1 MFGGKSKSNNY
12 TKPALR
18 EKIKAKIKR
27 GSKGGEAGQWSA
39 RKAQLLAHEYK
50 AEGGGYKAGARSEA
64 QHHLSEWTEEKWRTQ
79 DRKPA
84 KRKTAGKKKVMARYL
99 PEKAW
104 SKLTA
109 AQKKAT
115 EKKKR
120 AGSAKGK
127 QFVGNTAAAK
137 RARKSATQHQKA
149 A

>member
-1 MFGGKSKSNNY
+1 MPTKPKSAKNY

-18 EKIKAKIKR
+18 EKLKARIKR
-27 GSKGGEAGQWSA
+27 GSKGGEPGQWSA

-50 AEGGGYKAGARSEA
+50 AEGGGYKSGSRSESQ
-64 QHHLSEWTEEKWRTQ
+64 QHLEEWTDEKWRTK
-79 DRKPA
+79 DHKPA
-84 KRKTAGKKKVMARYL
+84 KRKSGGKKVMARYL

-104 SKLTA
+104 GKLSA
-109 AQKKAT
+109 AEKKST
-115 EKKKR
+115 ERKKR

-137 RARKSATQHQKA
+137 RARKCATQHQKA

>member
-1 MFGGKSKSNNY
+1 MPAKSKSANNY

-18 EKIKAKIKR
+18 EKLKAKIKR
-27 GSKGGEAGQWSA
+27 GAKGGEAGQWSA

-50 AEGGGYKAGARSEA
+50 AEGGGYKSGARSEA
-64 QHHLSEWTEEKWRTQ
+64 QHHLESWTAEKWRTQ

-84 KRKTAGKKKVMARYL
+84 KRKSGGKKTMARYL

-104 SKLTA
+104 SKLSA
-109 AQKKAT
+109 AEKKAT

-120 AGSAKGK
+120 AGAGKGK

-137 RARKSATQHQKA
+137 RARKSATRHQKA